1 MLVFEAKEKVLNPQV
16 LGSVFFFFFSCHSL
30 ISPLSIKQ
38 EEKKE
43 GSWRKAKKTR
53 KIWTRENKKNEK
65 GFS

>member
-43 GSWRKAKKTR
+43 GSGRKAKKNQ
-53 KIWTRENKKNEK
+53 KNLDQREQKK
-65 GFS
+65 